1 MSRKHLVIFSVAAVG
16 LFALTG
22 CTTPPASVNTSA
34 SSTSANPYNDV
45 SVVWC
50 IQPENADQKCY
61 SPITVENG
69 RSAYESFM
77 ALDEREDDVT
87 FEATDYG
94 AAGYFINSIN
104 GVSGSADAF
113 WKLYYNGTEAQTGAS
128 SIILNN
134 NDKLEFKYE
143 KVQ

>member
-1 MSRKHLVIFSVAAVG
+1 MSRKHLVTFGVAVVG
-16 LFALTG
+16 LLALTG
-22 CTTPPASVNTSA
+22 CTTPPASVNGSA
-34 SSTSANPYNDV
+34 SSTTANPYNDV

-50 IQPENADQKCY
+50 IQPDNEGEKCY
-61 SPITVENG
+61 PPITVENG

-94 AAGYFINSIN
+94 AAGYFISSIN
-104 GVSGSADAF
+104 GISGSAEAF

-128 SIILNN
+128 SIILQN
-134 NDKLEFKYE
+134 NDKLQFKYE